1 MLGERGG
8 RVFCLVYV
16 TNFVGFKSS
25 SGREKL
31 LPLLGLKSHLPMK
44 NAIRFLP
51 SSKYRRLLFTKKFGS
66 RMEQKVFDG

>member
-31 LPLLGLKSHLPMK
+31 LLLTIGFEVAFANEECYTIS
-44 NAIRFLP
+44 A
-51 SSKYRRLLFTKKFGS
+51 
-66 RMEQKVFDG
+66 VFKI